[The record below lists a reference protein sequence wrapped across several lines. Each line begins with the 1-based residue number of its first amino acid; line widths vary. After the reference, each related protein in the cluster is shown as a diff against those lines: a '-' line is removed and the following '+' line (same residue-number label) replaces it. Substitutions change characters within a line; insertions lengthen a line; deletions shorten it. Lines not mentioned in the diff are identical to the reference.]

1 MIKPNKIHY
10 FYDLKSKRN
19 MKISFNWLSEY
30 IKHNETPES
39 LDQILTD
46 TGLEVEGVEKIEGAP
61 GGFQGLVVGE
71 VLTCEQHP
79 DADRL
84 RVTTVNIGAEEVLQ
98 IVCGAPNVAVG
109 QKVIVAT
116 VGTTLYPT
124 KGEPFKIKRSKIRG
138 VESVGMICAE
148 DEIGLGKSHDGI
160 MVLDKNAKV
169 GTPAAEYFDIQ
180 DDYVLEIG
188 LTPNRADAMG
198 HIGVARDIRAFLNTH
213 RQANIELQWPVIK
226 DFTVNPTAPVKIE
239 VANTS
244 GCPRYCGLTIDGIQ
258 IQASPEWLQQRL
270 RAIGLSPINN
280 VVDVTNYVMHELGTP
295 LHAFDARVVA
305 GHLVVRNAKQDEVL
319 ITLDGIERKLHADD
333 LVIANAD
340 EAMCIA
346 GVFGGQKSGVSEKT
360 TAIFLESAVFD
371 AVTVRRTARRHGL
384 NTEASFRF
392 ERGVDP
398 ELTMYALKRAAQ
410 LIIEVA
416 GGHIASEPQDL
427 MNSEF
432 KPTTLDFSIS
442 ACNRLIGMELE
453 ASIIEKILK
462 NLDFRILNKSG
473 DIWTLSIPLYRVDVK
488 RQADV
493 VEEILR
499 IYGFNHVPMPEKL
512 NTSLSYTTK
521 PDPEAIRNKVA
532 NFLVANGCFEI
543 MNNSLTK
550 SAYITAEKN
559 KFLVDAEMRKKQL
572 VHILNPLSS
581 ELDVMRQTLVFGV
594 LETISYNQNRQ
605 CLDAKVF
612 EFGKIYFKNVHGYT
626 EENRLM
632 LAITGN
638 KKDENWTEPTQR
650 VSFFTLKGL
659 VNSFMTQLGIA
670 KFVAESVL
678 ENASFLEDGVS
689 LILNKNQT
697 LGELGWISNATKKHF
712 GIKQDVFIADLNWD
726 VILSAVKMNK
736 VTYQELPKTFAVRRD
751 FSLLLPKEA
760 RFADIAQIAT
770 KADNKILKEVG
781 LFDVYEGKNLDA
793 NKKSYAVRFIF
804 QDQEKTL
811 QDQQIDGIMNKIR
824 EALEKELGA
833 ELR

>member
-1 MIKPNKIHY
+1 
-10 FYDLKSKRN
+10 
-19 MKISFNWLSEY
+19 MKISYNWLSDY
-30 IKHNETPES
+30 IKHNETPEN
-39 LDQILTD
+39 LEKILTD

-71 VLTCEQHP
+71 VLTCERHP

-84 RVTTVNIGAEEVLQ
+84 RVTTVNIGEEEALQ
-98 IVCGAPNVAVG
+98 IVCGAPNVAAG

-116 VGTTLYPT
+116 VGTTLYPIE
-124 KGEPFKIKRSKIRG
+124 GESFKIKRSKIRG
-138 VESVGMICAE
+138 VESIGMICAE
-148 DEIGLGKSHDGI
+148 DEIGIGKSHDGI
-160 MVLDKNAKV
+160 MVLDASVKV
-169 GTPAAEYFDIQ
+169 GTPAAEYFNIQ
-180 DDYVLEIG
+180 DDYLLEIG

-226 DFTVNPTAPVKIE
+226 DFTVNATAPVKIE
-239 VANTS
+239 ISNKVA
-244 GCPRYCGLTIDGIQ
+244 CPRYCGLTIDGIQ

-270 RAIGLSPINN
+270 RVIGLSPINN

-295 LHAFDARVVA
+295 LHAFDAQVVN
-305 GHLVVRNAKQDEVL
+305 GHVLVRNATQDEVFT
-319 ITLDGIERKLHADD
+319 TLDGTERKLHADD
-333 LVIANAD
+333 LVIANAN

-371 AVTVRRTARRHGL
+371 AVTVRKTARRHGL
-384 NTEASFRF
+384 NTDASFRF

-398 ELTMYALKRAAQ
+398 ELTLYALKRAAQ

-427 MNSEF
+427 VNADF
-432 KPTTLDFSIS
+432 QPTTLDFSIS
-442 ACNRLIGMELE
+442 ACNRLIGMDLE
-453 ASIIEKILK
+453 ASTIETILS
-462 NLDFRILNKSG
+462 NLDFKILNKAD
-473 DIWTLSIPLYRVDVK
+473 DIWTLSIPLYRVDVQ

-499 IYGFNHVPMPEKL
+499 IYGFNNVPMPEKL
-512 NTSLSYTTK
+512 NASLSYSTK
-521 PDPEAIRNKVA
+521 PDPEATKNKIA

-550 SAYITAEKN
+550 SAYTTAEKN
-559 KFLVDAEMRKKQL
+559 KFLQDADSRTEKL
-572 VHILNPLSS
+572 VHILNPLSN
-581 ELDVMRQTLVFGV
+581 ELDVMRQSLVFGV
-594 LETISYNQNRQ
+594 LESIAYNQNRQ
-605 CLDAKVF
+605 WLDAKVF
-612 EFGKIYFKNVHGYT
+612 EFGKIYFKNETGYS

-638 KKDENWTEPTQR
+638 KNDENWTEQ
-650 VSFFTLKGL
+650 VQKSSIYTLKGL
-659 VNSFMTQLGIA
+659 VTSALTQLGISR
-670 KFVAESVL
+670 FVSEGIL
-678 ENASFLEDGVS
+678 ENAAFLEDGVS
-689 LILNKNQT
+689 LIINKNQA
-697 LGELGWISNATKKHF
+697 LGEMGWISAATKKHF
-712 GIKQDVFIADLNWD
+712 GIKQNVFVADLNWD
-726 VILSAVKMNK
+726 AILKAVVMNK
-736 VTYQELPKTFAVRRD
+736 IVYQELPKTFAVRRD

-760 RFADIAQIAT
+760 RFADIAQIAK
-770 KADNKILKEVG
+770 KADNKILKEIG

-811 QDQQIDGIMNKIR
+811 QDQQIDGIMNRIR
-824 EALEKELGA
+824 EGLEKELGA
-833 ELR
+833 ELRG

>member
-1 MIKPNKIHY
+1 
-10 FYDLKSKRN
+10 
-19 MKISFNWLSEY
+19 MKISYNWLSDY
-30 IKHNETPES
+30 IKHNETPEN

-84 RVTTVNIGAEEVLQ
+84 RVTTVNIGEEEALQ
-98 IVCGAPNVAVG
+98 IVCGAPNVATG

-124 KGEPFKIKRSKIRG
+124 DGESFKIKRSKIRG
-138 VESVGMICAE
+138 VESIGMICAE

-160 MVLDKNAKV
+160 MILDASVNV
-169 GTPAAEYFDIQ
+169 GTPAAEYFNIK
-180 DDYVLEIG
+180 DDYLLEIG

-226 DFTVNPTAPVKIE
+226 DFSVNPTSPVKIE
-239 VANTS
+239 VANKIA
-244 GCPRYCGLTIDGIQ
+244 CPRYCGLTIDGLQ

-270 RAIGLSPINN
+270 RVIGLSPINN

-295 LHAFDARVVA
+295 LHAFDAKVVA
-305 GHLVVRNAKQDEVL
+305 GNVVVRNANQDEVFT
-319 ITLDGIERKLHADD
+319 TLDGTERKLHADD
-333 LVIANAD
+333 LVIANAN

-346 GVFGGQKSGVSEKT
+346 GVFGGAKSGVSEST
-360 TAIFLESAVFD
+360 TSIFLESAVFD
-371 AVTVRRTARRHGL
+371 AVTVRKTARRHGL
-384 NTEASFRF
+384 NTDASFRF

-427 MNSEF
+427 VNSDF
-432 KPTTLDFSIS
+432 QPTTLDFSIS
-442 ACNRLIGMELE
+442 ACNRLIGMDLE
-453 ASIIEKILK
+453 TSTIETILS
-462 NLDFRILNKSG
+462 NLDFLILYKA
-473 DIWTLSIPLYRVDVK
+473 DDLWTLSIPLYRVDVQ

-499 IYGFNHVPMPEKL
+499 IYGFNNVPMPEKL
-512 NTSLSYTTK
+512 NASLSYSTK
-521 PDPEAIRNKVA
+521 PDPEAIKNKVA
-532 NFLVANGCFEI
+532 NFLVASGCFEI

-550 SAYITAEKN
+550 SAYTTAEKN
-559 KFLVDAEMRKKQL
+559 KFLTDADSRTEKL
-572 VHILNPLSS
+572 VHILNPLSN
-581 ELDVMRQTLVFGV
+581 ELDVMRQSLAFGV
-594 LETISYNQNRQ
+594 LESIAYNQNRQ
-605 CLDAKVF
+605 WLDAKVF
-612 EFGKIYFKNVHGYT
+612 EFGKIYFKNEENYS

-632 LAITGN
+632 LAITGSKN
-638 KKDENWTEPTQR
+638 DENWTESTQK
-650 VSFFTLKGL
+650 VSFYTLKGL
-659 VNSFMTQLGIA
+659 VNSFLTQLGIS
-670 KFVAESVL
+670 KFVVENVL

-689 LILNKNQT
+689 LILNKNQA
-697 LGELGWISNATKKHF
+697 LGEMGWISAATKKHF
-712 GIKQDVFIADLNWD
+712 GIKQDVFVADLNWD
-726 VILSAVKMNK
+726 VILKAVVMNK
-736 VTYQELPKTFAVRRD
+736 IVYQELPKTFAVRRD

-760 RFADIAQIAT
+760 RFADIAQIAK

-781 LFDVYEGKNLDA
+781 LFDVYEGKNLDT

-811 QDQQIDGIMNKIR
+811 QDQQIDGIMNRIR
-824 EALEKELGA
+824 EGLEKELGA
-833 ELR
+833 ELRG

>member
-1 MIKPNKIHY
+1 
-10 FYDLKSKRN
+10 
-19 MKISFNWLSEY
+19 MKISYNWLSDY
-30 IKHNETPES
+30 IKHNESPEN

-84 RVTTVNIGAEEVLQ
+84 RVTTVNIGEEELLQ
-98 IVCGAPNVAVG
+98 IVCGAPNVAAG

-124 KGEPFKIKRSKIRG
+124 EGESFKIKRSKIRG
-138 VESVGMICAE
+138 VESIGMICAE

-160 MVLDKNAKV
+160 MILDNSVQV
-169 GTPAAEYFDIQ
+169 GTPAADYFNIQ
-180 DDYVLEIG
+180 DDYLLEIG

-198 HIGVARDIRAFLNTH
+198 HIGVARDLRAFLNTH
-213 RQANIELQWPVIK
+213 REANIELQWPIIK
-226 DFTVNPTAPVKIE
+226 DFTVNATSQVKIE
-239 VANTS
+239 VANTIA
-244 GCPRYCGLTIDGIQ
+244 CPRYCGLTIDGIQ

-270 RAIGLSPINN
+270 RVIGLSPINN

-295 LHAFDARVVA
+295 LHAFDAKVVA
-305 GHLVVRNAKQDEVL
+305 GNVVVRNAKQDEVFT
-319 ITLDGIERKLHADD
+319 TLDGTERKLHADD
-333 LVIANAD
+333 LVIANAN

-346 GVFGGQKSGVSEKT
+346 GVFGGQKSGVSEST
-360 TAIFLESAVFD
+360 TSIFLESAVFD
-371 AVTVRRTARRHGL
+371 AVTVRKTARRHGL
-384 NTEASFRF
+384 NTDASFRF

-398 ELTMYALKRAAQ
+398 ELTLYALKRAAQ

-427 MNSEF
+427 VNSDF
-432 KPTTLDFSIS
+432 KPTTLDFSVS
-442 ACNRLIGMELE
+442 ACNRLIGMNLE
-453 ASIIEKILK
+453 TSTIETILS
-462 NLDFRILNKSG
+462 NLDFLILNKA
-473 DIWTLSIPLYRVDVK
+473 DDLWTLSIPLYRVDVQ

-499 IYGFNHVPMPEKL
+499 IYGFNNVPMPEKL
-512 NTSLSYTTK
+512 NASLSYSTK
-521 PDPEAIRNKVA
+521 PDPEAIKNKVA

-550 SAYITAEKN
+550 SAYTTAEKN
-559 KFLVDAEMRKKQL
+559 KFLQDAETRTEKL
-572 VHILNPLSS
+572 VHILNPLSN
-581 ELDVMRQTLVFGV
+581 ELDVMRQSLAFGV
-594 LETISYNQNRQ
+594 LESIAYNQNRQ
-605 CLDAKVF
+605 WLDAKVF
-612 EFGKIYFKNVHGYT
+612 EFGKIYFKNEENYS

-632 LAITGN
+632 LAITGSKN
-638 KKDENWTEPTQR
+638 DENWTESTQK
-650 VSFFTLKGL
+650 VSFYTLKGL
-659 VNSFMTQLGIA
+659 VNSFLTQLGIS
-670 KFVAESVL
+670 KFVV
-678 ENASFLEDGVS
+678 ENAMENVSFLEDGVS
-689 LILNKNQT
+689 LVLNKNQA
-697 LGELGWISNATKKHF
+697 LGEMGWISAATKKHF
-712 GIKQDVFIADLNWD
+712 GIKQDVFVADLNWD
-726 VILSAVKMNK
+726 VILKAVVMNK
-736 VTYQELPKTFAVRRD
+736 IVYQELPKTFAVRRD

-760 RFADIAQIAT
+760 RFADIAQIAK

-811 QDQQIDGIMNKIR
+811 QDQQIDGIMNRIR
-824 EALEKELGA
+824 EGLEKELGA
-833 ELR
+833 ELRHR

>member
-1 MIKPNKIHY
+1 
-10 FYDLKSKRN
+10 
-19 MKISFNWLSEY
+19 MKISYHWLSDY
-30 IKHNETPES
+30 IKHNESPEN

-84 RVTTVNIGAEEVLQ
+84 RVTTVNIGEEEHLQ
-98 IVCGAPNVAVG
+98 IVCGAPNVAAG

-124 KGEPFKIKRSKIRG
+124 EGESFKIKRSKIRG
-138 VESVGMICAE
+138 VESIGMICAE

-160 MVLDKNAKV
+160 MILDNSVQV
-169 GTPAAEYFDIQ
+169 GTPAADYFNIQ
-180 DDYVLEIG
+180 DDYLLEIG

-198 HIGVARDIRAFLNTH
+198 HIGVARDLRAFLNTH

-226 DFTVNPTAPVKIE
+226 DFTVNAASQVKIE
-239 VANTS
+239 VANTIA
-244 GCPRYCGLTIDGIQ
+244 CPRYCGLTIDGIQ

-270 RAIGLSPINN
+270 RVIGLSPINN

-295 LHAFDARVVA
+295 LHAFDAKVVA
-305 GHLVVRNAKQDEVL
+305 GNVVVRNAKQDEVFT
-319 ITLDGIERKLHADD
+319 TLDGTERKLHADD
-333 LVIANAD
+333 LVIANAN

-346 GVFGGQKSGVSEKT
+346 GVFGGQKSGVSEST
-360 TAIFLESAVFD
+360 TSIFLESAVFD
-371 AVTVRRTARRHGL
+371 AVTVRKTARRHGL
-384 NTEASFRF
+384 NTDASFRF

-398 ELTMYALKRAAQ
+398 ELTLYALKRAAQ

-427 MNSEF
+427 VNSDF
-432 KPTTLDFSIS
+432 KPTTLDFSVS
-442 ACNRLIGMELE
+442 ACNRLIGMNLE
-453 ASIIEKILK
+453 TSTIETILS
-462 NLDFRILNKSG
+462 NLDFLILNKA
-473 DIWTLSIPLYRVDVK
+473 DDLWTLSIPLYRVDVQ

-499 IYGFNHVPMPEKL
+499 IYGFNNVPMPEKL
-512 NTSLSYTTK
+512 NASLSYSTK
-521 PDPEAIRNKVA
+521 PDPEAIKNKVA

-550 SAYITAEKN
+550 SAYTTAEKN
-559 KFLVDAEMRKKQL
+559 KFLTDAETRTEKL
-572 VHILNPLSS
+572 VHILNPLSN
-581 ELDVMRQTLVFGV
+581 ELDVMRQSLAFGV
-594 LETISYNQNRQ
+594 LESIAYNQNRQ
-605 CLDAKVF
+605 WLDAKVF
-612 EFGKIYFKNVHGYT
+612 EFGKIYFKNEENYS

-632 LAITGN
+632 LAITGSKN
-638 KKDENWTEPTQR
+638 DENWTESTQK
-650 VSFFTLKGL
+650 VSFYTLKGL
-659 VNSFMTQLGIA
+659 VNSFLTQLGIS
-670 KFVAESVL
+670 KFVV
-678 ENASFLEDGVS
+678 ENAMENVSFLEDGVS
-689 LILNKNQT
+689 LVLNKNQA
-697 LGELGWISNATKKHF
+697 LGEMGWISAATKKHF
-712 GIKQDVFIADLNWD
+712 GIKQDVFLADLNWD
-726 VILSAVKMNK
+726 VILKAVVMNK
-736 VTYQELPKTFAVRRD
+736 IVYQELPKTFAVRRD

-760 RFADIAQIAT
+760 RFADIAQIAK

-811 QDQQIDGIMNKIR
+811 QDQQIDGIMNRIR
-824 EALEKELGA
+824 EELEKELGA
-833 ELR
+833 ELRHR

>member
-1 MIKPNKIHY
+1 
-10 FYDLKSKRN
+10 
-19 MKISFNWLSEY
+19 MKISYNWLSDY
-30 IKHNETPES
+30 IKHNETPEN

-84 RVTTVNIGAEEVLQ
+84 RVTTVNIGDEEALQ
-98 IVCGAPNVAVG
+98 IVCGAPNVAGG

-124 KGEPFKIKRSKIRG
+124 EGESFKIKRSKIRG
-138 VESVGMICAE
+138 VESIGMICAE

-160 MVLDKNAKV
+160 MILDASVKV
-169 GTPAAEYFDIQ
+169 GTPAAEYFNIQ
-180 DDYVLEIG
+180 DDYLLEIG

-226 DFTVNPTAPVKIE
+226 DFTVNSTSPVKIE
-239 VANTS
+239 VANKIA
-244 GCPRYCGLTIDGIQ
+244 CPRYCGLTIDGIQ

-270 RAIGLSPINN
+270 RVIGLSPINN

-295 LHAFDARVVA
+295 LHAFDAKVVA
-305 GHLVVRNAKQDEVL
+305 GNVVVRNANQDEAFT
-319 ITLDGIERKLHADD
+319 TLDGTERKLHADD
-333 LVIANAD
+333 LVIANAN

-346 GVFGGQKSGVSEKT
+346 GVFGGAKSGVSEST
-360 TAIFLESAVFD
+360 TSIFLESAVFD
-371 AVTVRRTARRHGL
+371 AVTVRKTARRHGL
-384 NTEASFRF
+384 NTDASFRF

-398 ELTMYALKRAAQ
+398 ELTLYALKRAAQ

-432 KPTTLDFSIS
+432 KPSTLYFSVS
-442 ACNRLIGMELE
+442 ACNRLIGMDLE
-453 ASIIEKILK
+453 TSTIETILN
-462 NLDFRILNKSG
+462 NLDFKILNKAD
-473 DIWTLSIPLYRVDVK
+473 DIWTLSIPLYRVDVQ

-499 IYGFNHVPMPEKL
+499 IYGFNNVPMPEKL
-512 NTSLSYTTK
+512 NASLSYSTK
-521 PDPEAIRNKVA
+521 PDPEAIKNKVA

-550 SAYITAEKN
+550 SAYTTAEKN
-559 KFLVDAEMRKKQL
+559 KFLQDAETRTEKL
-572 VHILNPLSS
+572 VHILNPLSN
-581 ELDVMRQTLVFGV
+581 ELDVMRQSLAFGV
-594 LETISYNQNRQ
+594 LESIAYNQNRQ
-605 CLDAKVF
+605 WLDAKVF
-612 EFGKIYFKNVHGYT
+612 EFGKIYVKNEASYS

-632 LAITGN
+632 LAITGSKN
-638 KKDENWTEPTQR
+638 DENWTESTQK
-650 VSFFTLKGL
+650 VSFYTLKGL
-659 VNSFMTQLGIA
+659 VNSFLTQLGIS
-670 KFVAESVL
+670 KFVVESVL

-689 LILNKNQT
+689 LILNKNQA
-697 LGELGWISNATKKHF
+697 LGEMGWISAATKKHF
-712 GIKQDVFIADLNWD
+712 GIKQDVFVADLNWD
-726 VILSAVKMNK
+726 VILKAVVMNK
-736 VTYQELPKTFAVRRD
+736 IVYQELPKTFAVRRD

-760 RFADIAQIAT
+760 RFADIAQIAK

-811 QDQQIDGIMNKIR
+811 QDQQIDGIMNRIR
-824 EALEKELGA
+824 EGLEKELGA
-833 ELR
+833 ELRG

>member
-1 MIKPNKIHY
+1 
-10 FYDLKSKRN
+10 
-19 MKISFNWLSEY
+19 MKISYNWLSDY
-30 IKHNETPES
+30 IKHNESPEN

-84 RVTTVNIGAEEVLQ
+84 RVTTVNIGEEEALQ
-98 IVCGAPNVAVG
+98 IVCGAPNVATG

-124 KGEPFKIKRSKIRG
+124 EGESFKIKRSKIRG
-138 VESVGMICAE
+138 VESIGMICAE

-160 MVLDKNAKV
+160 MILDASVKV
-169 GTPAAEYFDIQ
+169 GTPAAEYFNIQ
-180 DDYVLEIG
+180 DDYLLEIG

-213 RQANIELQWPVIK
+213 RQANIKLQWPMIK
-226 DFTVNPTAPVKIE
+226 DFTLNSTSPVKIE
-239 VANTS
+239 IANKNA
-244 GCPRYCGLTIDGIQ
+244 CPRYCGLTIDGIQ

-270 RAIGLSPINN
+270 CVIGMSPINN

-295 LHAFDARVVA
+295 LHAFDAKVVA
-305 GHLVVRNAKQDEVL
+305 GNVVVRNANQDEAFT
-319 ITLDGIERKLHADD
+319 TLDGAERKLHADD
-333 LVIANAD
+333 LVIANAN

-346 GVFGGQKSGVSEKT
+346 GVFGGAKSGVSEST
-360 TAIFLESAVFD
+360 TSIFLESAVFD
-371 AVTVRRTARRHGL
+371 AVTVRKTARRHGL
-384 NTEASFRF
+384 NTDASFRF

-427 MNSEF
+427 VNSEF
-432 KPTTLDFSIS
+432 KPSTLDFSIS
-442 ACNRLIGMELE
+442 ACNRLIGMDLE
-453 ASIIEKILK
+453 TSTIETILS
-462 NLDFRILNKSG
+462 NLDFKILNRAD
-473 DIWTLSIPLYRVDVK
+473 DIWTLSIPLYRVDVQ

-499 IYGFNHVPMPEKL
+499 IYGFNNVPMPEKL
-512 NTSLSYTTK
+512 NASLSYSTK
-521 PDPEAIRNKVA
+521 PDPEAIKNKVA

-550 SAYITAEKN
+550 SAYTTAEKN
-559 KFLVDAEMRKKQL
+559 KFLQDAETRTEKL
-572 VHILNPLSS
+572 VHILNPLSN
-581 ELDVMRQTLVFGV
+581 ELDVMRQSLAFGV
-594 LETISYNQNRQ
+594 LESIAYNQNRQ
-605 CLDAKVF
+605 WLDTKVF
-612 EFGKIYFKNVHGYT
+612 EFGKIYFKNEESYS

-632 LAITGN
+632 LTITGSKN
-638 KKDENWTEPTQR
+638 DENWTESTQKA
-650 VSFFTLKGL
+650 SFYTLKGL
-659 VNSFMTQLGIA
+659 VNSFLTQLGIS
-670 KFVAESVL
+670 KFVVESVL

-689 LILNKNQT
+689 LILNKNQA
-697 LGELGWISNATKKHF
+697 LGEMGWISAATKKHF
-712 GIKQDVFIADLNWD
+712 GIKQDVFVADLNWD
-726 VILSAVKMNK
+726 VILKAVVMNK
-736 VTYQELPKTFAVRRD
+736 IVYQELPKTFAVRSD

-760 RFADIAQIAT
+760 RFADIAQIAK

-811 QDQQIDGIMNKIR
+811 QDQQIDGIMNRIR
-824 EALEKELGA
+824 EGLEKELGA
-833 ELR
+833 ELRG

>member
-1 MIKPNKIHY
+1 
-10 FYDLKSKRN
+10 
-19 MKISFNWLSEY
+19 MKISYNWLSDY
-30 IKHNETPES
+30 IKHNETPEN

-84 RVTTVNIGAEEVLQ
+84 RVTTVNIGEEEPLQ
-98 IVCGAPNVAVG
+98 IVCGAPNVAAG

-124 KGEPFKIKRSKIRG
+124 EGESFKIKRSKIRG
-138 VESVGMICAE
+138 VESIGMICAE

-160 MVLDKNAKV
+160 MVLDASVKV
-169 GTPAAEYFDIQ
+169 GMPAAEYFNIQ
-180 DDYVLEIG
+180 DDYLLEIG

-226 DFTVNPTAPVKIE
+226 DFSVNSTSPVKIE
-239 VANTS
+239 VANKIA
-244 GCPRYCGLTIDGIQ
+244 CPRYCGLTIDGIQ

-270 RAIGLSPINN
+270 RVIGLSPINN

-295 LHAFDARVVA
+295 LHAFDAKVVA
-305 GHLVVRNAKQDEVL
+305 GNVVVRNANQDEVFT
-319 ITLDGIERKLHADD
+319 TLDGTERKLHADD
-333 LVIANAD
+333 LVIANAN

-346 GVFGGQKSGVSEKT
+346 GVFGGAKSGVSEST
-360 TAIFLESAVFD
+360 TSIFLESAVFD
-371 AVTVRRTARRHGL
+371 AVTVRKTARRHGL
-384 NTEASFRF
+384 NTDASFRF

-398 ELTMYALKRAAQ
+398 ELTLYALKRAAQ

-427 MNSEF
+427 VNSEF
-432 KPTTLDFSIS
+432 KPSTLEFSVS
-442 ACNRLIGMELE
+442 ACNRLIGMDLE
-453 ASIIEKILK
+453 TSTIETILN
-462 NLDFRILNKSG
+462 NLDFKILNKAD
-473 DIWTLSIPLYRVDVK
+473 DIWTLNIPLYRVDVQ

-499 IYGFNHVPMPEKL
+499 IYGFNNVPMPEKL
-512 NTSLSYTTK
+512 NASLSYSTK
-521 PDPEAIRNKVA
+521 PDPEAIKNKVA

-550 SAYITAEKN
+550 SAYTTAEKN
-559 KFLVDAEMRKKQL
+559 KFLQDAETRTEKL
-572 VHILNPLSS
+572 VHILNPLSN
-581 ELDVMRQTLVFGV
+581 ELDVMRQSLAFGV
-594 LETISYNQNRQ
+594 LESIAYNQNRQ
-605 CLDAKVF
+605 WLDAKVF
-612 EFGKIYFKNVHGYT
+612 EFGKIYFKNEEGYS

-632 LAITGN
+632 LAITGSKN
-638 KKDENWTEPTQR
+638 DENWTESTQK
-650 VSFFTLKGL
+650 VSFYTLKGL
-659 VNSFMTQLGIA
+659 VNSFLTQLGIS
-670 KFVAESVL
+670 KFVVEGAM

-689 LILNKNQT
+689 LVLNKNQA
-697 LGELGWISNATKKHF
+697 LGEMGWISAATKKHF
-712 GIKQDVFIADLNWD
+712 GIKQDVFVADLNWD
-726 VILSAVKMNK
+726 VILKAVVMNK
-736 VTYQELPKTFAVRRD
+736 IVYQELPKTFAVRRD
-751 FSLLLPKEA
+751 FSLLLPKEV
-760 RFADIAQIAT
+760 RFADIAQIAK

-811 QDQQIDGIMNKIR
+811 QDQQIDRIMNRIR
-824 EALEKELGA
+824 EGLEKELGA
-833 ELR
+833 ELRG

>member
-1 MIKPNKIHY
+1 
-10 FYDLKSKRN
+10 
-19 MKISFNWLSEY
+19 MKISYNWLSDY
-30 IKHNETPES
+30 IKHNESPEN

-84 RVTTVNIGAEEVLQ
+84 RVTTVNIGEEEALQ
-98 IVCGAPNVAVG
+98 IVCGAPNVAAG

-124 KGEPFKIKRSKIRG
+124 EGESFKIKRSKIRG
-138 VESVGMICAE
+138 VESIGMICAE
-148 DEIGLGKSHDGI
+148 DEIGLGKSHYGI
-160 MVLDKNAKV
+160 MILDASVKV
-169 GTPAAEYFDIQ
+169 GTPAAEYFNIQ
-180 DDYVLEIG
+180 DDYLLEIG

-198 HIGVARDIRAFLNTH
+198 HIGVARDISAFLNTH

-226 DFTVNPTAPVKIE
+226 DFSVNSTSPVKIE
-239 VANTS
+239 VANKIA
-244 GCPRYCGLTIDGIQ
+244 CPRYCGLTIDGIQ

-270 RAIGLSPINN
+270 RVIGLSPINN

-295 LHAFDARVVA
+295 LHAFDAKVVA
-305 GHLVVRNAKQDEVL
+305 GNVVVRNANQDEAFT
-319 ITLDGIERKLHADD
+319 TLDGTERKLHADD
-333 LVIANAD
+333 LVIAND
-340 EAMCIA
+340 SEAMCIA
-346 GVFGGQKSGVSEKT
+346 GVFGGAKSGVSEST
-360 TAIFLESAVFD
+360 TSIFLESAVFD
-371 AVTVRRTARRHGL
+371 AVTVRKTARRHGL
-384 NTEASFRF
+384 NTDASFRF

-427 MNSEF
+427 VNSEF
-432 KPTTLDFSIS
+432 KPSTLDFSVS
-442 ACNRLIGMELE
+442 ACNRLIGMDLE
-453 ASIIEKILK
+453 TSTIETILS
-462 NLDFRILNKSG
+462 NLDFKILNKAD
-473 DIWTLSIPLYRVDVK
+473 DIWTLSIPLYRVDVQ

-499 IYGFNHVPMPEKL
+499 IYGFNNVPMPEKL
-512 NTSLSYTTK
+512 NASLSYSTK
-521 PDPEAIRNKVA
+521 PNPEAIKNKVA

-550 SAYITAEKN
+550 SAYTTAEKN
-559 KFLVDAEMRKKQL
+559 KFLQDAEDRTEKL
-572 VHILNPLSS
+572 VHILNPLSN
-581 ELDVMRQTLVFGV
+581 ELDVMRQSLSFGV
-594 LETISYNQNRQ
+594 LESIAYNQNRQ
-605 CLDAKVF
+605 WLDTKVF
-612 EFGKIYFKNVHGYT
+612 EFGKIYFKNEASYS

-632 LAITGN
+632 LAITGSKN
-638 KKDENWTEPTQR
+638 DENWTESTQK
-650 VSFFTLKGL
+650 VSFYTLKGL
-659 VNSFMTQLGIA
+659 VNSFLTQLGIS
-670 KFVAESVL
+670 KFVVESVL

-689 LILNKNQT
+689 LILNKNQA
-697 LGELGWISNATKKHF
+697 LGEMGWISAATKKHF
-712 GIKQDVFIADLNWD
+712 GIKQDVFVADLNWD
-726 VILSAVKMNK
+726 VILKAVVMNK
-736 VTYQELPKTFAVRRD
+736 IVYQELPKTFAVRRD

-760 RFADIAQIAT
+760 RFADIAQIAK

-811 QDQQIDGIMNKIR
+811 QDQQIDGIMNRIR
-824 EALEKELGA
+824 EGLEKELGA
-833 ELR
+833 ELRG